1 MSRGVT
7 AGYSAPVS
15 AGGVP
20 SSPHEPEDVS
30 FGTAAGKKVTE
41 GRAGEELVVWG
52 EGRGGV
58 GGVGEGSE
66 L

>member
-1 MSRGVT
+1 MSHGVT

-41 GRAGEELVVWG
+41 GRGG
-52 EGRGGV
+52 EGRGWWC
-58 GGVGEGSE
+58 GGRGGEG
-66 L
+66 LVV